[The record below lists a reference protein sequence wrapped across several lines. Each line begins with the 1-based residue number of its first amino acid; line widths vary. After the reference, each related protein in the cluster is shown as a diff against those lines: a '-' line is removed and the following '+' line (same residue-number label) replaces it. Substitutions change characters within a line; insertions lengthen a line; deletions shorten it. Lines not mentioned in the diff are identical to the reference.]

1 MNVRV
6 KQKRT
11 WRNTV
16 LRSDRVSSRLL
27 GAKLK
32 RSAVAKQWKSAVR
45 SQPVSPGL
53 NCGSLTPVLGVMSY
67 TTPVFGS
74 WNTIRP
80 CGVAELPLARPVPG
94 TGTLAGPYS
103 DATTCFRSEERRLG
117 KGLCMTF
124 RSRWALYL
132 YKKQINNSKKL

>member
-80 CGVAELPLARPVPG
+80 CGVAELPLASPVPG

-103 DATTCFRSEERRLG
+103 DDTTDRKNVVVGKSVALRVVFGCRRI
-117 KGLCMTF
+117 M
-124 RSRWALYL
+124 
-132 YKKQINNSKKL
+132 KKKNKQKKIRKQ

>member
-32 RSAVAKQWKSAVR
+32 RSAVAKQWKSSVR
-45 SQPVSPGL
+45 SQPVWPGS

-80 CGVAELPLARPVPG
+80 CGVAELPLASPVPG
-94 TGTLAGPYS
+94 TGDRKSVVAGKRGSVRVDPGG
-103 DATTCFRSEERRLG
+103 AGNIKKKKKRS
-117 KGLCMTF
+117 
-124 RSRWALYL
+124 
-132 YKKQINNSKKL
+132 Q

>member
-32 RSAVAKQWKSAVR
+32 RSAVAKQWKSSVR

-80 CGVAELPLARPVPG
+80 CGVAELPLASPVPG
-94 TGTLAGPYS
+94 TGKLAGPYS
-103 DATTCFRSEERRLG
+103 AEPTCFCLRSEA
-117 KGLCMTF
+117 
-124 RSRWALYL
+124 RSVGDECVSTVRYRGSPSHL
-132 YKKQINNSKKL
+132 KKNET